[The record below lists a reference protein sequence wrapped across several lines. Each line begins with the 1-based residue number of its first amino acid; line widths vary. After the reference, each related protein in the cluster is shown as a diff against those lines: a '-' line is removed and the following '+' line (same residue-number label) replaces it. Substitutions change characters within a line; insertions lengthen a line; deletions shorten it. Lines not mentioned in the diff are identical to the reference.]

1 MKLFRLAALAT
12 LCLPILPISTFAANS
27 SNANALSQAQLF
39 SKGDEYSDVKISP
52 TGKYLSAI
60 TSVEGK
66 NVLLVLDT
74 QTKKLLNAI
83 RFPGNAQVGDYEW
96 ANSERLVL
104 AKEYLKGWQDTPIYY
119 GELMAVNADGSR
131 KAYLFGFESGEQQT
145 GSNIKKN
152 TPMRASAFILDPLP
166 DDERYMLV
174 NAIPWND
181 KINLDV
187 ELLQDVYR
195 VDLFNGTRK
204 RITGS
209 PIGQARFMTD
219 HDGEVRF
226 VAGEDKQN
234 ITKVFYRK
242 DGNWI
247 NTDKLNLGLTDFKP
261 LSFADDKNTIYAAGR
276 SQGETL
282 GVYKINL
289 ETGDKTEIIQDEN
302 VDPSNFWI
310 NGTNKQL
317 YAVEFENGYPSYA
330 FVDNE
335 DSHAKLL
342 KDLLGALPGH
352 QVRIVSET
360 RDAEKFV
367 VLAFNDRN
375 PGDYYIFDTKKLK
388 LEYLAAAK
396 KWLDPEQMA
405 DVKPISFTSRDGKQ
419 LHGYLTLPFGKETKN
434 LPLVV
439 NPHGGPH
446 GIRDWWGFD
455 PQNQYLAS
463 QGIAVLQVNFRG
475 SGGYGDQFE
484 HAGYQKWGSDIQHDI
499 IDATQYVIDQGFADK
514 ERICI
519 VGGSFGGYSALQSAV
534 LAPDMFKCA
543 IGVAGVYDLELMF
556 NKGDVANSRSG
567 TSYLKDVL
575 GQDKAV
581 LKAMS
586 PSENVDKLKAN
597 ILLVHGGEDERAPI
611 EQLESLEKGLK
622 AHNYPYQKLVM
633 DNEGHGFYNDEHRA
647 KYYEQML
654 SFLKT
659 NLKL

>member
-1 MKLFRLAALAT
+1 MKLFRLAMLAT

-83 RFPGNAQVGDYEW
+83 RFPDNAQVGDYEW

-181 KINLDV
+181 RINLDF
-187 ELLQDVYR
+187 ELSQDVYR

-209 PIGQARFMTD
+209 PIGRARFMTD
-219 HDGEVRF
+219 HQGEVRF
-226 VAGEDKQN
+226 VAGEDNKN

-242 DGNWI
+242 DGNWV
-247 NTDKLNLGLTDFKP
+247 NTDKLNLGLADFKP

-360 RDAEKFV
+360 RDAAKLV

-375 PGDYYIFDTKKLK
+375 PGDYYIFDTKTLK

-405 DVKPISFTSRDGKQ
+405 DVKPITFTSRDGKQ
-419 LHGYLTLPFGKETKN
+419 LHGYLTLPFGKEAKN

-484 HAGYQKWGSDIQHDI
+484 RAGYQKWGSDIQHDI

-556 NKGDVANSRSG
+556 NEGDVANSRSG

>member
-1 MKLFRLAALAT
+1 MKSLPFAALAVI
-12 LCLPILPISTFAANS
+12 CLPIMSFSTFAAETS
-27 SNANALSQAQLF
+27 ATNALSQSQLF
-39 SKGDEYSDVKISP
+39 SRGNEYSNVKISP

-66 NVLLVLDT
+66 NVLLVLDAK
-74 QTKKLLNAI
+74 TKKMLNAI
-83 RFPGNAQVGDYEW
+83 RFPSNAQVGTYEW
-96 ANSERLVL
+96 ANSERIVL
-104 AKEYLKGWQDTPIYY
+104 AKEYLKGWTDVPQYY

-131 KAYLFGFESGEQQT
+131 KAYLFGYNSGEQQT

-152 TPMRASAFILDPLP
+152 TPMRATAFILDPLP

-174 NAIPWND
+174 NAIPWNNES
-181 KINLDV
+181 NLNF

-219 HDGEVRF
+219 HEGEVRF
-226 VAGEDKQN
+226 VAGEDGKN

-242 DGNWI
+242 DGEWV
-247 NTDKLNLGLTDFKP
+247 NTDKLNLGLSDFKP
-261 LSFADDKNTIYAAGR
+261 ISFADNKNSIYAAGR
-276 SQGETL
+276 VGNETL
-282 GVYKINL
+282 GVYRINL
-289 ETGDKTEIIQDEN
+289 ETGEKAEIIQDEA

-330 FVDNE
+330 FVDNN
-335 DSHAKLL
+335 DNHAKLL
-342 KDLLGALPGH
+342 KDLLAALPGH
-352 QVRIVSET
+352 QVQIVSET
-360 RDAEKFV
+360 RNGEQLV
-367 VLAFNDRN
+367 VIAFNDRN
-375 PGDYYIFDTKKLK
+375 PGDYYLFDTKKLK
-388 LEYLAAAK
+388 LEYLTAAR
-396 KWLDPEQMA
+396 KWLDPEKMA
-405 DVKPISFTSRDGKQ
+405 EVKPISFTNRDGQKI
-419 LHGYLTLPFGKETKN
+419 HGYLTLPFGKEAKN

-455 PQNQYLAS
+455 PQNQLLA
-463 QGIAVLQVNFRG
+463 QNGMAVLQVNFRG
-475 SGGYGDQFE
+475 SGGYGERFE
-484 HAGYQKWGSDIQHDI
+484 QAGYQKWGSDIQHDI
-499 IDATQYVIDQGFADK
+499 IDATQYVIGQGFADK
-514 ERICI
+514 ERVCI
-519 VGGSFGGYSALQSAV
+519 AGGSFGGYSALQSAV

-543 IGVAGVYDLELMF
+543 VGFAGVYDLELMF
-556 NKGDVANSRSG
+556 DEGDVARTRSG

-575 GQDKAV
+575 GQDKAT

-586 PSENVDKLKAN
+586 PSENVAKLKAN
-597 ILLVHGGEDERAPI
+597 LLLVHGGDDERAPI
-611 EQLESLEKGLK
+611 EQLESLEKALK

-633 DNEGHGFYNDEHRA
+633 NNEGHGFYNDEHRA
-647 KYYEQML
+647 KYYDQML

>member
-1 MKLFRLAALAT
+1 MKLFRLAMLAT

-83 RFPGNAQVGDYEW
+83 RFPDNAQVGDYEW

-181 KINLDV
+181 RINLDF
-187 ELLQDVYR
+187 ELSQDVYR

-209 PIGQARFMTD
+209 PIGRARFMTD

-242 DGNWI
+242 DGNWV
-247 NTDKLNLGLTDFKP
+247 NTDKLNLGLADFKP

-360 RDAEKFV
+360 RDAAKLV

-375 PGDYYIFDTKKLK
+375 PGDYYIFDTKTLK

-396 KWLDPEQMA
+396 KWLNPEQMA

-419 LHGYLTLPFGKETKN
+419 LHGYLTLPFGKEAKN

-475 SGGYGDQFE
+475 SSGYGDQFE
-484 HAGYQKWGSDIQHDI
+484 RAGYQKWGSDIQHDI

-556 NKGDVANSRSG
+556 NEGDVANSRSG

-581 LKAMS
+581 LNAMS

-597 ILLVHGGEDERAPI
+597 ILLVHGGEDDRAPI

>member
-1 MKLFRLAALAT
+1 MKSLPFAALAVI
-12 LCLPILPISTFAANS
+12 CLPIMPFSTFAAETS
-27 SNANALSQAQLF
+27 AANALSQSQLF
-39 SKGDEYSDVKISP
+39 SRGNEYSNVKISP

-66 NVLLVLDT
+66 NVLLVLDAK
-74 QTKKLLNAI
+74 TKKMLNAI
-83 RFPGNAQVGDYEW
+83 RFPNNAQVGTYEW
-96 ANSERLVL
+96 ANSERIVL
-104 AKEYLKGWQDTPIYY
+104 AKEYLKGWTDVPQYY

-131 KAYLFGFESGEQQT
+131 KAYLFGYNSGEQQT

-152 TPMRASAFILDPLP
+152 TPMRATAFILDPLP

-174 NAIPWND
+174 NAIPWNNES
-181 KINLDV
+181 NLNF

-219 HDGEVRF
+219 HEGEVRF
-226 VAGEDKQN
+226 VAGEDGKN

-242 DGNWI
+242 DGEWV
-247 NTDKLNLGLTDFKP
+247 NTDKLNLGLSDFKP
-261 LSFADDKNTIYAAGR
+261 ISFADNKNSIYAAGR
-276 SQGETL
+276 VGNETL
-282 GVYKINL
+282 GVYRINL
-289 ETGDKTEIIQDEN
+289 ETGQKAEIIQDEA

-330 FVDNE
+330 FVDNN
-335 DSHAKLL
+335 DNHAKLL
-342 KDLLGALPGH
+342 KDLLAALPGH
-352 QVRIVSET
+352 QVQIVSET
-360 RDAEKFV
+360 RNGEQLV
-367 VLAFNDRN
+367 VIAFNDRN
-375 PGDYYIFDTKKLK
+375 PGDYYLFDTKKLK
-388 LEYLAAAK
+388 LEYLTAAR
-396 KWLDPEQMA
+396 KWLDPEKMA
-405 DVKPISFTSRDGKQ
+405 EVKPISFTNRDGQKI
-419 LHGYLTLPFGKETKN
+419 HGYLTLPFGKEAKN

-455 PQNQYLAS
+455 PQNQLLA
-463 QGIAVLQVNFRG
+463 QNGMAVLQVNFRG
-475 SGGYGDQFE
+475 SGGYGERFE
-484 HAGYQKWGSDIQHDI
+484 QAGYQKWGSDIQHDI

-514 ERICI
+514 ERVCI
-519 VGGSFGGYSALQSAV
+519 AGASFGGYSALQSAV

-543 IGVAGVYDLELMF
+543 VGMAGVYDLPLWTDDS
-556 NKGDVANSRSG
+556 DVADSSSG
-567 TSYLKDVL
+567 SSYQNNVL
-575 GQDKAV
+575 GNNLET

-586 PSENVDKLKAN
+586 PSYNVNKLKAN
-597 ILLVHGGEDERAPI
+597 LLLVHGGDDERTPI
-611 EQLESLEKGLK
+611 TQLESLEKALK

-633 DNEGHGFYNDEHRA
+633 DNEGHGFYDDNHRA
-647 KYYEQML
+647 KYYDQML

>member
-1 MKLFRLAALAT
+1 MKSLPFAALAVI
-12 LCLPILPISTFAANS
+12 CLPIMSFSTFAAETS
-27 SNANALSQAQLF
+27 ATNALSQSQLF
-39 SKGDEYSDVKISP
+39 SRGNEYSNVKISP

-66 NVLLVLDT
+66 NVLLVLDAK
-74 QTKKLLNAI
+74 TKKMLNAI
-83 RFPGNAQVGDYEW
+83 RFPSNAQVGTYEW
-96 ANSERLVL
+96 ANSERIVL
-104 AKEYLKGWQDTPIYY
+104 AKEYLKGWTDVPQYY

-131 KAYLFGFESGEQQT
+131 KAYLFGYNSGEQQT

-152 TPMRASAFILDPLP
+152 TPMRATAFILDPLP

-174 NAIPWND
+174 NAIPWNNES
-181 KINLDV
+181 NLNF

-219 HDGEVRF
+219 HEGEVRF
-226 VAGEDKQN
+226 VAGEDGKN

-242 DGNWI
+242 DGEWV
-247 NTDKLNLGLTDFKP
+247 NTDKLNLGLSDFKP
-261 LSFADDKNTIYAAGR
+261 ISFADNKNSIYAAGR
-276 SQGETL
+276 VGNETL
-282 GVYKINL
+282 GVYRINL
-289 ETGDKTEIIQDEN
+289 ETGEKAEIIQDEA

-330 FVDNE
+330 FVDNN
-335 DSHAKLL
+335 DNHAKLL
-342 KDLLGALPGH
+342 KDLLAALPGH
-352 QVRIVSET
+352 QVQIVSET
-360 RDAEKFV
+360 RNGEQLV
-367 VLAFNDRN
+367 VIAFNDRN
-375 PGDYYIFDTKKLK
+375 PGDYYLFDTKKLK
-388 LEYLAAAK
+388 LEYLTAAR
-396 KWLDPEQMA
+396 KWLDPEKMA
-405 DVKPISFTSRDGKQ
+405 EVKPISFTNRDGQKI
-419 LHGYLTLPFGKETKN
+419 HGYLTLPFGKEAKN

-455 PQNQYLAS
+455 PQNQLLA
-463 QGIAVLQVNFRG
+463 QNGMAVLQVNFRG
-475 SGGYGDQFE
+475 SGGYGERFE
-484 HAGYQKWGSDIQHDI
+484 QAGYQKWGSDIQHDI

-514 ERICI
+514 ERVCI
-519 VGGSFGGYSALQSAV
+519 AGASFGGYSALQSAV

-543 IGVAGVYDLELMF
+543 VGMAGVYDLPLWTDDS
-556 NKGDVANSRSG
+556 DVADSSSG
-567 TSYLKDVL
+567 SSYQNNVL
-575 GQDKAV
+575 GNNLET

-586 PSENVDKLKAN
+586 PSYNVNKLKAN
-597 ILLVHGGEDERAPI
+597 LLLVHGGDDERTPI
-611 EQLESLEKGLK
+611 TQLESLEKALK

-633 DNEGHGFYNDEHRA
+633 DNEGHGFYDDNHRA
-647 KYYEQML
+647 KYYDQML

>member
-1 MKLFRLAALAT
+1 MKLFRLAMLAT

-209 PIGQARFMTD
+209 PIGRARFMTD
-219 HDGEVRF
+219 HQGEVRF
-226 VAGEDKQN
+226 VAGEDNKN

-242 DGNWI
+242 DGNWV
-247 NTDKLNLGLTDFKP
+247 NTDKLNLGLADFKP

-360 RDAEKFV
+360 RDAAKLV
-367 VLAFNDRN
+367 VLSFNDRN
-375 PGDYYIFDTKKLK
+375 PGDYYIFDTKTLK

-484 HAGYQKWGSDIQHDI
+484 RAGYQKWGSDIQHDI

-556 NKGDVANSRSG
+556 NEGDVANSRSG

-597 ILLVHGGEDERAPI
+597 ILLVHGGEDDRAPI

>member
-1 MKLFRLAALAT
+1 M
-12 LCLPILPISTFAANS
+12 LPIATFAATPTTTS
-27 SNANALSQAQLF
+27 ALSQAQLF

-83 RFPGNAQVGDYEW
+83 SFPGNAQVGNYEW

-119 GELMAVNADGSR
+119 GELLAVNADGSR
-131 KAYLFGFESGEQQT
+131 KAYLFGFDSGEQQT

-181 KINLDV
+181 RINLDV

-204 RITGS
+204 RIAGS

-219 HDGEVRF
+219 HQGEVRF
-226 VAGEDKQN
+226 VAGEDSKN

-242 DGNWI
+242 EGNWV
-247 NTDKLNLGLTDFKP
+247 NTDKLNLGLADFKP

-360 RDAEKFV
+360 RDADKLV

-388 LEYLAAAK
+388 LEYLVAAK

-405 DVKPISFTSRDGKQ
+405 EVKPISFTSRDGKK
-419 LHGYLTLPFGKETKN
+419 LHGYLTLPFGKEAKN

-439 NPHGGPH
+439 NPHGGPY
-446 GIRDWWGFD
+446 GIRNWWGFD

-475 SGGYGDQFE
+475 SGGYGDEFE
-484 HAGYQKWGSDIQHDI
+484 RAGYQKWGSDIQHDI
-499 IDATQYVIDQGFADK
+499 IDGTQYVIDQGFADK

-556 NKGDVANSRSG
+556 NEGDVASRRSG
-567 TSYLKDVL
+567 TSYLKEVL

>member
-1 MKLFRLAALAT
+1 MKLFRLAMLAT
-12 LCLPILPISTFAANS
+12 LCLPILPIPTFAANS

-39 SKGDEYSDVKISP
+39 SKGNEYSDVKISP

-226 VAGEDKQN
+226 VAGEDNKN

-360 RDAEKFV
+360 RDAAKLV

-375 PGDYYIFDTKKLK
+375 PGDYYIFDTKTLK

-405 DVKPISFTSRDGKQ
+405 DVKPITFTSRDGKQ
-419 LHGYLTLPFGKETKN
+419 LHGYLTLPFGKEAKN

-484 HAGYQKWGSDIQHDI
+484 RAGYQKWGSDIQHDI
-499 IDATQYVIDQGFADK
+499 IDATQYVINQGFADK

-556 NKGDVANSRSG
+556 NEGDVANSRSG

-597 ILLVHGGEDERAPI
+597 ILLVHGGEDDRAPI

>member
-1 MKLFRLAALAT
+1 MKLCRLAT
-12 LCLPILPISTFAANS
+12 LAVLCLPMLPISTFAATTS
-27 SNANALSQAQLF
+27 AANALSQAQLF
-39 SKGDEYSDVKISP
+39 SKGDEYSNVKISP

-66 NVLLVLDT
+66 NVLLVLDA

-83 RFPGNAQVGDYEW
+83 RFPSNAQVGTYEW
-96 ANSERLVL
+96 ANSERIVL
-104 AKEYLKGWQDTPIYY
+104 AKEYLKGWSDVPQYY

-131 KAYLFGFESGEQQT
+131 PKYLFGYNSGEQQT
-145 GSNIKKN
+145 GSNLKKN
-152 TPMRASAFILDPLP
+152 TAINATAFILDPLP

-174 NAIPWND
+174 NALPWTGARD
-181 KINLDV
+181 LS
-187 ELLQDVYR
+187 ETRQDVYR
-195 VDLFNGTRK
+195 VDLFSGVRK

-226 VAGEDKQN
+226 VAGEDSKN

-242 DGNWI
+242 DGDWI

-282 GVYKINL
+282 GVYRINL
-289 ETGDKTEIIQDEN
+289 ETGDKTEIIQDEK
-302 VDPSNFWI
+302 VDPNNFWI

-330 FVDNE
+330 FIDNG

-360 RDAEKFV
+360 RDAEKLV
-367 VLAFNDRN
+367 VVAFNDRN

-405 DVKPISFTSRDGKQ
+405 EVKPISFTSRDGKTVN
-419 LHGYLTLPFGKETKN
+419 GYLTLPFGKEAKN

-484 HAGYQKWGSDIQHDI
+484 RAGYQKWGSDIQYDI
-499 IDATQYVIDQGFADK
+499 IDGTQYVIDQGFADK
-514 ERICI
+514 ERVCI
-519 VGGSFGGYSALQSAV
+519 AGGSFGGYSALQSAV

-543 IGVAGVYDLELMF
+543 VGFAGVYDLELMF
-556 NKGDVANSRSG
+556 DEGDVARTRSG

-575 GQDKAV
+575 GQDKAT

-586 PSENVDKLKAN
+586 PSENVAKLKASL
-597 ILLVHGGEDERAPI
+597 LLVHGGEDERAPI
-611 EQLESLEKGLK
+611 EQLESLEKALK

-654 SFLKT
+654 GFLKT

>member
-66 NVLLVLDT
+66 NVLLILDT

-83 RFPGNAQVGDYEW
+83 RFPDNAQVGDYEW

-181 KINLDV
+181 RINLDF
-187 ELLQDVYR
+187 ELSQDVYR

-209 PIGQARFMTD
+209 PIGRARFMTD

-242 DGNWI
+242 DGNWV
-247 NTDKLNLGLTDFKP
+247 NTDKLNLGLADFKP

-289 ETGDKTEIIQDEN
+289 ETGDKTE
-302 VDPSNFWI
+302 
-310 NGTNKQL
+310 
-317 YAVEFENGYPSYA
+317 
-330 FVDNE
+330 
-335 DSHAKLL
+335 
-342 KDLLGALPGH
+342 
-352 QVRIVSET
+352 
-360 RDAEKFV
+360 
-367 VLAFNDRN
+367 
-375 PGDYYIFDTKKLK
+375 
-388 LEYLAAAK
+388 
-396 KWLDPEQMA
+396 
-405 DVKPISFTSRDGKQ
+405 
-419 LHGYLTLPFGKETKN
+419 
-434 LPLVV
+434 
-439 NPHGGPH
+439 
-446 GIRDWWGFD
+446 
-455 PQNQYLAS
+455 
-463 QGIAVLQVNFRG
+463 
-475 SGGYGDQFE
+475 
-484 HAGYQKWGSDIQHDI
+484 
-499 IDATQYVIDQGFADK
+499 
-514 ERICI
+514 
-519 VGGSFGGYSALQSAV
+519 
-534 LAPDMFKCA
+534 
-543 IGVAGVYDLELMF
+543 
-556 NKGDVANSRSG
+556 
-567 TSYLKDVL
+567 
-575 GQDKAV
+575 
-581 LKAMS
+581 
-586 PSENVDKLKAN
+586 
-597 ILLVHGGEDERAPI
+597 
-611 EQLESLEKGLK
+611 
-622 AHNYPYQKLVM
+622 
-633 DNEGHGFYNDEHRA
+633 
-647 KYYEQML
+647 
-654 SFLKT
+654 
-659 NLKL
+659 

>member
-1 MKLFRLAALAT
+1 MKLFQLSALAAL
-12 LCLPILPISTFAANS
+12 CLSILPISTCTADTTNP
-27 SNANALSQAQLF
+27 LSQAQLF
-39 SKGDEYSDVKISP
+39 SKGDEYSNVKISP

-66 NVLLVLDT
+66 KVLLVLDA
-74 QTKKLLNAI
+74 QTKKLINAI
-83 RFPGNAQVGDYEW
+83 HFPGNAQVGTYEW

-119 GELMAVNADGSR
+119 GELLAVNADGSR
-131 KAYLFGFESGEQQT
+131 KNYLFGYNSGDQQT

-174 NAIPWND
+174 NVIPWND

-204 RITGS
+204 RIMGS
-209 PIGQARFMTD
+209 PIGQARFLTD
-219 HDGEVRF
+219 HEGEVRF
-226 VAGEDKQN
+226 VAGEDRKN

-242 DGNWI
+242 EGKWI
-247 NTDKLNLGLTDFKP
+247 DTDKLNLGFTDFSP
-261 LSFADDKNTIYAAGR
+261 LSFSNEKNTIYAAGR
-276 SQGETL
+276 SQGTTL
-282 GVYKINL
+282 GIYKINL
-289 ETGDKTEIIQDEN
+289 ETGDKKEIIQDEI
-302 VDPSNFWI
+302 VDPRNFWI

-317 YAVEFENGYPSYA
+317 YAVEFENGYPNYA

-342 KDLLGALPGH
+342 KDLLSALPGH

-360 RDAEKFV
+360 RDAEKLI

-388 LEYLAAAK
+388 LEHLAAARN
-396 KWLDPEQMA
+396 WLDPEKMA
-405 DVKPISFTSRDGKQ
+405 EVKPISFTSRDGKK
-419 LHGYLTLPFGKETKN
+419 LHGYLTLPIGKEAKN

-475 SGGYGDQFE
+475 SGGYGEQFE
-484 HAGYQKWGSDIQHDI
+484 HAGYQKWGSEIQYDI

-543 IGVAGVYDLELMF
+543 VGVAGVYDLELMF
-556 NKGDVANSRSG
+556 DEGDVASRRAG

-575 GQDKAV
+575 GQDEAV

-586 PSENVDKLKAN
+586 PSQNVNKLKAN
-597 ILLVHGGEDERAPI
+597 LLLVHGGEDARAPI
-611 EQLESLEKGLK
+611 EQLESLEKALK
-622 AHNYPYQKLVM
+622 AHKYPYQKLVM

-647 KYYEQML
+647 KYYEKML

-659 NLKL
+659 NLTL

>member
-1 MKLFRLAALAT
+1 MKLFRLAMLAT

-83 RFPGNAQVGDYEW
+83 RFPDNAQVGDYEW

-181 KINLDV
+181 RINLDF
-187 ELLQDVYR
+187 ELSQDVYR

-209 PIGQARFMTD
+209 PIGRARFMTD

-242 DGNWI
+242 DGNWV
-247 NTDKLNLGLTDFKP
+247 NTDKLNLGLADFKP

-360 RDAEKFV
+360 RDAEKLV

-375 PGDYYIFDTKKLK
+375 PGDYYIFDTKTLK

-419 LHGYLTLPFGKETKN
+419 LHGYLTLPFGKEAKN

-484 HAGYQKWGSDIQHDI
+484 RAGYQKWGSDIQHDI

-556 NKGDVANSRSG
+556 NEGDVANSRSG

>member
-1 MKLFRLAALAT
+1 MKRFSLASLAAL
-12 LCLPILPISTFAANS
+12 LLPVLSVSTFAADTPTVNP
-27 SNANALSQAQLF
+27 LSQAQLF
-39 SKGDEYSDVKISP
+39 SQGDEYSEVKISP
-52 TGKYLSAI
+52 SGKYFSAI
-60 TSVEGK
+60 SSIDSK
-66 NVLLVLDT
+66 KVLLVIE
-74 QTKKLLNAI
+74 TKTKTLINAI
-83 RFPGNAQVGDYEW
+83 RFRGNAQVGTYAW
-96 ANSERLVL
+96 ASDERLVL

-131 KAYLFGFESGEQQT
+131 PTYLFGYNSQEQQA
-145 GSNIKKN
+145 GSHIKKN
-152 TPMRASAFILDPLP
+152 TPIQATAFILDPLP
-166 DDERYMLV
+166 NDDRYLLV
-174 NAIPWND
+174 NSIPWNNS
-181 KINLDV
+181 KNLDV
-187 ELLQDVYR
+187 EQIQDIYR
-195 VDLFNGTRK
+195 VDLFTGTRK
-204 RITGS
+204 HITSS

-226 VAGEDKQN
+226 VTGEDSKN

-242 DGNWI
+242 EGNWI
-247 NTDKLNLGLTDFKP
+247 NTDKLNLGLADFKP

-276 SQGETL
+276 PRGETL

-289 ETGDKTEIIQDEN
+289 ETGDKKEIIQDET
-302 VDPSNFWI
+302 VDPSNYWI

-330 FVDNE
+330 FVDSA

-342 KDLLGALPGH
+342 KDLLAALPGH

-360 RDAEKFV
+360 QNAEKLV

-375 PGDYYIFDTKKLK
+375 PGDYYLFDTKNLK
-388 LEYLAAAK
+388 LEYLAATR

-405 DVKPISFTSRDGKQ
+405 EVKPISFTSRDGKT
-419 LHGYLTLPFGKETKN
+419 LHGYLTLPFGKEAKN

-455 PQNQYLAS
+455 PQNQLIAN
-463 QGIAVLQVNFRG
+463 QGMAVLQVNFRG

-484 HAGYQKWGSDIQHDI
+484 TAGHQKWGSEIQYDI
-499 IDATQYVIDQGFADK
+499 IDATQYVIAQGIADK

-519 VGGSFGGYSALQSAV
+519 AGGSFGGYSALQSAV

-543 IGVAGVYDLELMF
+543 IGMAGVYDLPLW
-556 NKGDVANSRSG
+556 KDDSDVANSSSG
-567 TSYLKDVL
+567 SSYQADVL
-575 GQDKAV
+575 GNNLET

-586 PSENVDKLKAN
+586 PSYNVNKLKAN
-597 ILLVHGGEDERAPI
+597 LLLVHGGDDERTPI
-611 EQLESLEKGLK
+611 TQLESLEKALK
-622 AHNYPYQKLVM
+622 THNYPYQKLVM

-654 SFLKT
+654 GFLKT

>member
-1 MKLFRLAALAT
+1 MKLFRLAMLAT

-83 RFPGNAQVGDYEW
+83 RFPDNAQVGDYEW

-181 KINLDV
+181 RINLDF
-187 ELLQDVYR
+187 ELSQDVYR

-209 PIGQARFMTD
+209 PIGRARFMTD

-242 DGNWI
+242 DGNWV
-247 NTDKLNLGLTDFKP
+247 NTDKLNLGLADFKP

-360 RDAEKFV
+360 RDAAKLV

-375 PGDYYIFDTKKLK
+375 PGDYYIFDTKTLK

-419 LHGYLTLPFGKETKN
+419 LHGYLTLPFGKEAKN

-484 HAGYQKWGSDIQHDI
+484 RAGYQKWGSDIQHDI

-586 PSENVDKLKAN
+586 PSENVGKLKAN
-597 ILLVHGGEDERAPI
+597 ILLVHGGEDDRAPI

>member
-1 MKLFRLAALAT
+1 MKLFRLAMLAT

-83 RFPGNAQVGDYEW
+83 RFPDNAQVGDYEW

-181 KINLDV
+181 RINLDF
-187 ELLQDVYR
+187 ELSQDVYR

-209 PIGQARFMTD
+209 PIGRARFMTD
-219 HDGEVRF
+219 HQGEVRF
-226 VAGEDKQN
+226 VAGEDNKN

-242 DGNWI
+242 DGNWV
-247 NTDKLNLGLTDFKP
+247 NTDKLNLGLADFKP

-302 VDPSNFWI
+302 VDPNNFWI

-360 RDAEKFV
+360 RDAAKLV

-375 PGDYYIFDTKKLK
+375 PGDYYIFDTKTLK

-419 LHGYLTLPFGKETKN
+419 LHGYLTLPFGKEAKN

-484 HAGYQKWGSDIQHDI
+484 RAGYQKWGSDIQHDI

-597 ILLVHGGEDERAPI
+597 ILLVHGGEDDRAPI

>member
-83 RFPGNAQVGDYEW
+83 RFPDNAQVGDYEW

-181 KINLDV
+181 RINLDF
-187 ELLQDVYR
+187 ELSQDVYR

-209 PIGQARFMTD
+209 PIGRARFMTD

-226 VAGEDKQN
+226 VAGEDNKN

-242 DGNWI
+242 DGNWV
-247 NTDKLNLGLTDFKP
+247 NTDKLNLGLADFKP

-360 RDAEKFV
+360 RDAAKLV

-375 PGDYYIFDTKKLK
+375 PGDYYIFDTKTLK

-419 LHGYLTLPFGKETKN
+419 LHGYLTLPFGKEAKN

-484 HAGYQKWGSDIQHDI
+484 RAGYQKWGSDIQHDI

-556 NKGDVANSRSG
+556 NEGDVANSRSG

>member
-1 MKLFRLAALAT
+1 MKLFRLAMLAT

-83 RFPGNAQVGDYEW
+83 RFPDNAQVGDYEW

-181 KINLDV
+181 RINLDF
-187 ELLQDVYR
+187 ELSQDVYR

-204 RITGS
+204 RIMGS

-226 VAGEDKQN
+226 VAGEDNKN

-242 DGNWI
+242 DGNWV
-247 NTDKLNLGLTDFKP
+247 NTDKLNLGLADFKP

-360 RDAEKFV
+360 RDAEKLV

-375 PGDYYIFDTKKLK
+375 PGDYYIFDTKTLK

-419 LHGYLTLPFGKETKN
+419 LHGYLTLPFGKEAKN

-484 HAGYQKWGSDIQHDI
+484 RAGYQKWGSDIQHDI

-597 ILLVHGGEDERAPI
+597 ILLVHGGEDDRAPI

>member
-1 MKLFRLAALAT
+1 MKLFRLATLAT
-12 LCLPILPISTFAANS
+12 LCLPMLPIATFAATPTTTS
-27 SNANALSQAQLF
+27 ALSQAQLF

-83 RFPGNAQVGDYEW
+83 SFPGNAQVGNYEW

-119 GELMAVNADGSR
+119 GELLAVNADGSR
-131 KAYLFGFESGEQQT
+131 KAYLFGFDSGEQQT

-152 TPMRASAFILDPLP
+152 PPMRASAFILDPLP

-181 KINLDV
+181 RINLDV

-204 RITGS
+204 RIAGS

-219 HDGEVRF
+219 HQGEVRF
-226 VAGEDKQN
+226 VAGEDSKN

-242 DGNWI
+242 EGNWV
-247 NTDKLNLGLTDFKP
+247 NTDKLNLGLADFKP

-360 RDAEKFV
+360 RDADKLV

-388 LEYLAAAK
+388 LEYLVAAK

-405 DVKPISFTSRDGKQ
+405 EVKPISFTSRDGKK
-419 LHGYLTLPFGKETKN
+419 LHGYLTLPFGKEAKN

-439 NPHGGPH
+439 NPHGGPY
-446 GIRDWWGFD
+446 GIRNWWGFD

-475 SGGYGDQFE
+475 SGGYGDEFE
-484 HAGYQKWGSDIQHDI
+484 RAGYQKWGSDIQHDI
-499 IDATQYVIDQGFADK
+499 IDGTQYVIDQGFADK

-556 NKGDVANSRSG
+556 NEGDVASRRSG
-567 TSYLKDVL
+567 TSYLKEVL